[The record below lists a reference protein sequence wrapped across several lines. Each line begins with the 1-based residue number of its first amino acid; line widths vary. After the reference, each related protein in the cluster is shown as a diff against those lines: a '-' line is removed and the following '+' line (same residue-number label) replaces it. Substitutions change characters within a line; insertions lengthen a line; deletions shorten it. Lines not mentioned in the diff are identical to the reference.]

1 METNQ
6 TIKVRSRYSKDI
18 PFGKS
23 YIIKEGREYKAFVNI
38 YNTTFKEI
46 CSSLKEASK
55 YIKKFS

>member
-23 YIIKEGREYKAFVNI
+23 YIIKEGKEYKAFVNI
-38 YNTTFKEI
+38 YNITFMETY
-46 CSSLKEASK
+46 SSLKESSK

>member
-23 YIIKEGREYKAFVNI
+23 YIIKEGKEYKAFVNI
-38 YNTTFKEI
+38 YNTTFMETY
-46 CSSLKEASK
+46 SSLNESSK

>member
-23 YIIKEGREYKAFVNI
+23 YIIKEGKEYKAFVNI
-38 YNTTFKEI
+38 YSTTFMETFNN
-46 CSSLKEASK
+46 LKEASN

>member
-1 METNQ
+1 MKTNQ

-23 YIIKEGREYKAFVNI
+23 YIIKEGKEYKAFVNL
-38 YNTTFKEI
+38 YSTTFRETFNN
-46 CSSLKEASK
+46 LKEASN

>member
-6 TIKVRSRYSKDI
+6 TIKVISRYSKDI

-23 YIIKEGREYKAFVNI
+23 YIIKEGKEYKAFTNL
-38 YNTTFKEI
+38 YSTTFRETFNN
-46 CSSLKEASK
+46 LKEASN